1 MRLPDRVTGL
11 FLVGLGAA
19 ASQLVGGDV
28 AVRQPLTDES
38 LQTGVGEDNGEC
50 AVGGDRR
57 HRLPFVDVLPSRRL
71 GRPMDSKKCSSQ
83 TLEAPCQAVTAAAK
97 RACSGRDL
105 VKPPHLAM
113 LRAVRQLGRSS
124 PTCSGTVDPG
134 DGGPTLKAGS
144 CQVSLPLPRGRGLAA
159 AAAVWSCRCRGGA
172 VLPLPRRSRGCFHRQ
187 YRARRIKQHPLRV
200 RPENELPDRSPTT

>member
-1 MRLPDRVTGL
+1 
-11 FLVGLGAA
+11 
-19 ASQLVGGDV
+19 
-28 AVRQPLTDES
+28 VRQPLTDES

-172 VLPLPRRSRGCFHRQ
+172 VLPLPRRCGLAAAAAVRSCRCRGVKRLLSPPVPGTSHQ
-187 YRARRIKQHPLRV
+187 AAPAARSTR
-200 RPENELPDRSPTT
+200 E